1 VDAFAL
7 SVRREH
13 SPEVETVSGNLVTFA
28 VALLTSFGAAFAI
41 QRLLQRNVAAL
52 LDQIIGLQ
60 AGTAFYSRVLGL
72 CLYLA
77 AAAGALGGTFDLKAD
92 ARFMEYVW
100 KVASVLSNTFFGQ
113 LLVLLA
119 FLTLMTVLVTLLRR
133 RG

>member
-1 VDAFAL
+1 MSA
-7 SVRREH
+7 
-13 SPEVETVSGNLVTFA
+13 NLVTFA
-28 VALLTSFGAAFAI
+28 VALLTSFGMAFAI
-41 QRLLQRNVAAL
+41 QRLLHRNVAAL

-60 AGTAFYSRVLGL
+60 AGTAFYSRVLAL

-77 AAAGALGGTFDLKAD
+77 AAAGALGGTFDLKPD

-100 KVASVLSNTFFGQ
+100 KVASVLSNTFFGL

-119 FLTLMTVLVTLLRR
+119 FLTLMTVLVTVLRR